1 MTKDIPM
8 IAHMIFINDVI
19 LNSEGK
25 QYDITANDK
34 AITTRIMTA
43 IPITAR
49 IPLLGIR

>member
-34 AITTRIMTA
+34 SYYNTNYDSYSDYCQNTA
-43 IPITAR
+43 AWD
-49 IPLLGIR
+49 